1 MPLILQPMFSDKSR
15 EEIEQHL
22 LMVRSRRMA
31 AVAVYYAG
39 VNAKNLHLIARER
52 QRIAREY
59 AMLAKD
65 IEKMNKLELA
75 IEDRLVKL
83 EQHQQELDFHR
94 DSLVE
99 VEDGEEA
106 EQEEDRSKANGAA
119 RRQAT
124 GAIRSGRAPGS

>member
-22 LMVRSRRMA
+22 LAVRARRMA

-39 VNAKNLHLIARER
+39 VNAKNLHLVAKER

-59 AMLAKD
+59 ALLAKD
-65 IEKMNKLELA
+65 LEKMNRLEEA
-75 IEDRLVKL
+75 IEERLITL

-94 DSLVE
+94 GSLVE
-99 VEDGEEA
+99 VEDEEDDSG
-106 EQEEDRSKANGAA
+106 DRSKANGQF
-119 RRQAT
+119 R
-124 GAIRSGRAPGS
+124 GKIRSGRAPGS